1 MGLNM
6 NSGITPKRQSRI
18 QKYTQEKDDK
28 NELMKEFLK
37 LENKFKNKKTELEDN
52 LNKSKSKEK

>member
-1 MGLNM
+1 
-6 NSGITPKRQSRI
+6 
-18 QKYTQEKDDK
+18 
-28 NELMKEFLK
+28 MKEFLK